1 MKAVWNWLVKASKEI
16 GKILKSSAL
25 PWLIYMCISASAI
38 CCCVNTPEAT
48 IIGITFGI
56 VGVVLIDIYAR
67 NYRKLN
73 SLPKEQLIIVKNLDK
88 DDNVTKVFY
97 LSSDEIDKIIDVEF
111 LEYKED
117 IKYGKEITE

>member
-16 GKILKSSAL
+16 GKILKAGAL

-38 CCCVNTPEAT
+38 GCCVNTPEAT
-48 IIGITFGI
+48 IIAITFGI

-88 DDNVTKVFY
+88 DNNVTKVFY

>member
-16 GKILKSSAL
+16 GKILKASAL

-38 CCCVNTPEAT
+38 CCCVNTLEAT

-73 SLPKEQLIIVKNLDK
+73 SLSKETLVIVKNLDEN
-88 DDNVTKVFY
+88 DNVTKVFY
-97 LSSDEIDKIIDVEF
+97 LSSDEIDKMIDVEI

-117 IKYGKEITE
+117 IKKYGN

>member
-16 GKILKSSAL
+16 GKILKASAL

-38 CCCVNTPEAT
+38 SCCVNTPEAT

-73 SLPKEQLIIVKNLDK
+73 SLSKETLVIVKNLDEN
-88 DDNVTKVFY
+88 DNVTKVFY
-97 LSSDEIDKIIDVEF
+97 LSSDEIDKMIDVEI

-117 IKYGKEITE
+117 IKKYGN

>member
-16 GKILKSSAL
+16 GKILKASSL
-25 PWLIYMCISASAI
+25 PWLIYMCISASTI

-73 SLPKEQLIIVKNLDK
+73 SLSKETLVIVKNLDEN
-88 DDNVTKVFY
+88 DNVTKVFY
-97 LSSDEIDKIIDVEF
+97 LSSDEIDKMIDVEI

-117 IKYGKEITE
+117 IKKYGN

>member
-1 MKAVWNWLVKASKEI
+1 MKVVWNWLVKASKEI
-16 GKILKSSAL
+16 GKILKASAL
-25 PWLIYMCISASAI
+25 PWLIYMCISISAI
-38 CCCVNTPEAT
+38 CCCVNAPEAT

-73 SLPKEQLIIVKNLDK
+73 SLSKETLVIVKNLDEN
-88 DDNVTKVFY
+88 DNVTKVFY
-97 LSSDEIDKIIDVEF
+97 LSSDEIDKMIDVEI

-117 IKYGKEITE
+117 IKKYGN